1 MSEITVDV
9 LEDTLEAL
17 KGAPETAGSALWMG
31 AAENSTRWAASPRA
45 QPLSL
50 QACLDLSS

>member
-1 MSEITVDV
+1 MSEIAVDIP
-9 LEDTLEAL
+9 EDTLEAL
-17 KGAPETAGSALWMG
+17 KGAPETAGSALRMG

-50 QACLDLSS
+50 